1 MGKERRNTTMTLH
14 SKVPLLLVT
23 TDDVLSPTY
32 TEEKRTSARDLLQ
45 KTWRT
50 VCSLRVQ
57 RTLAW
62 LIVLA
67 FIITDIVL
75 VGEHALVRYQAYHAD
90 AFDLGN
96 LDQAVWNT
104 LHGHPLRFTNRGLD
118 WYGPPT
124 RLGVH

>member
-1 MGKERRNTTMTLH
+1 MGKEKNTTIMLH
-14 SKVPLLLVT
+14 TKTHLLLVT
-23 TDDVLSPTY
+23 PDHVLSPTY
-32 TEEKRTSARDLLQ
+32 TGEKRNSSSDLLQ

-50 VCSLRVQ
+50 LCSLRVQ

-62 LIVLA
+62 LIVLT
-67 FIITDIVL
+67 FIVTDIVL
-75 VGEHALVRYQAYHAD
+75 VGQHALVRYQAYHAD

-118 WYGPPT
+118 WYACLNFPW
-124 RLGVH
+124 